1 MNTPMKNS
9 APNALHLAF
18 RKALEEAMRTH
29 GATLQA
35 DELLAVMSHCV
46 GQLIALQD
54 QRKMTPAMAMDLVS
68 SNIEQGNR
76 EVVLSLLTQTGGN
89 A

>member
-1 MNTPMKNS
+1 MKTKITEPS
-9 APNALHLAF
+9 PAHLAY
-18 RKALEEAMRTH
+18 RHALEQAMRDH
-29 GATLQA
+29 GTTLQA
-35 DELLAVMSHCV
+35 QELLAVTSHLV

-54 QRKMTPAMAMDLVS
+54 QRVMTPAMAMQLVQ

-76 EVVLSLLTQTGGN
+76 EVLENLLNSTGGH